1 MKQNGKNDYNEM
13 DLQIKEHNNK
23 ITFVNDTV
31 NKIICSI
38 IEKLLNRSKEI
49 KQKETNVLNIIKN
62 KIDLNIKQNRVDKI
76 KDLLNVM
83 ICKHKEH
90 KELSQQE
97 IKDIIEIFCS
107 CMKISQQQF
116 YNDNNYKISNEID
129 MKMIIASCL
138 LNETPKPTLD
148 KKKKHKT
155 TSLNNYV
162 NNSIVCKGYIKPS
175 IRIQKNNKHPHSHLS
190 YNQLIGNNDSLTSY
204 LNKKCE
210 NIITEQPT
218 INHNQTLSQQSKI
231 KLQKPINKINQ
242 RNNCN
247 ISKSHLRTFSIEN
260 NKIKR
265 SISTL
270 SKQSRVETTKESL
283 SKKKSLKS
291 EKYAE
296 LFVNVNTLSE
306 KSKLTNKKTPFDN
319 SSIYSEGNLNINNI
333 NTNNSQSKQEI
344 ELTHTLQNVKRNK
357 SNDRDT
363 SFSKRK
369 RGIGSIPKK
378 HCIKRLN
385 SVNAKITPPSLLN
398 DYDNKKE
405 RIKTKAKLSYMIH
418 ILSKLFKSK
427 VKEMVIRCFY
437 EFYFLYKE
445 PINITFKRQQ
455 RPTHKLTL
463 QSLFRKYFFN
473 FISFSLYQLIPIYN
487 KAIKKSNVNKLKLQV
502 NNSNNNKLKSQSSYI
517 QNKDKKRNFNNEQL
531 MIYMPNPQDYKDDYE
546 MLIKKPTLVNID
558 INNNYDKLTTE
569 QYDYIYISDDELIN
583 KENISELLEKQQERL
598 CTHNNIQHNDQE
610 RQYLFNN
617 ESLIQDSERDAN
629 ISEGSES
636 DEFQSVPLM
645 INSKYNNDNK
655 QDKEEKSNC
664 SKYYEA
670 LNRLKH
676 LNEETKKI
684 GENMKAFL
692 DGVQD

>member
-1 MKQNGKNDYNEM
+1 MKQNGKNDYNEIE
-13 DLQIKEHNNK
+13 LQIKEGNNK
-23 ITFVNDTV
+23 IAVVNDTV
-31 NKIICSI
+31 NKIIISI

-49 KQKETNVLNIIKN
+49 KQKETNILNIIKN
-62 KIDLNIKQNRVDKI
+62 KIDLNIKLNRVSKI

-83 ICKHKEH
+83 NCKHKEH

-97 IKDIIEIFCS
+97 IKDIIETFYS

-116 YNDNNYKISNEID
+116 YNDNNYKVNDEID
-129 MKMIIASCL
+129 IKMIIASCL
-138 LNETPKPTLD
+138 LNETPKPTLY
-148 KKKKHKT
+148 KNKKHKT

-162 NNSIVCKGYIKPS
+162 NNSLACKGYSKPS
-175 IRIQKNNKHPHSHLS
+175 IRIQKNNKHPNSHLS
-190 YNQLIGNNDSLTSY
+190 CNQLIGNNDSLTSY

-218 INHNQTLSQQSKI
+218 INQNQTFSQQSKI

-247 ISKSHLRTFSIEN
+247 VSKNHLRTFSIEN

-296 LFVNVNTLSE
+296 LFINVNTLSE
-306 KSKLTNKKTPFDN
+306 KSKLTNKKTQFDN
-319 SSIYSEGNLNINNI
+319 SSIYSEGNLHI
-333 NTNNSQSKQEI
+333 NTNNSQSKQDI
-344 ELTHTLQNVKRNK
+344 ELAHTLQNVKRNK
-357 SNDRDT
+357 SNNKDN

-369 RGIGSIPKK
+369 RSIGSIPKK
-378 HCIKRLN
+378 HYIKRLN
-385 SVNAKITPPSLLN
+385 SVNAKFTPPSLLN

-405 RIKTKAKLSYMIH
+405 KIKTKAKLSYLIH

-427 VKEMVIRCFY
+427 IKEMVIRCFY

-445 PINITFKRQQ
+445 PVVITCKYKQ
-455 RPTHKLTL
+455 RPIHKLTL
-463 QSLFRKYFFN
+463 KSLFRKYIFN
-473 FISFSLYQLIPIYN
+473 LISFSLYQLIPIYN
-487 KAIKKSNVNKLKLQV
+487 KAIKKSNVNKLKSQV
-502 NNSNNNKLKSQSSYI
+502 HSNNNKPKSQSSHI
-517 QNKDKKRNFNNEQL
+517 QTKDKKRNFNNEQL
-531 MIYMPNPQDYKDDYE
+531 MIYMPNPQDYKDNYE
-546 MLIKKPTLVNID
+546 MLIKKPTLANID
-558 INNNYDKLTTE
+558 INNDYDKLTT
-569 QYDYIYISDDELIN
+569 QQHDYIYISDDEIIN

-598 CTHNNIQHNDQE
+598 YTHNNIIQYNNQQ

-617 ESLIQDSERDAN
+617 ESLIKDSERDVN
-629 ISEGSES
+629 VSEGSDS
-636 DEFQSVPLM
+636 NEFQSVPLM
-645 INSKYNNDNK
+645 ISSKYNNNNE
-655 QDKEEKSNC
+655 QDEDEESNC

-670 LNRLKH
+670 LNKLKH

-692 DGVQD
+692 DGVQE